1 MPVSFPSVRAGFDDC
16 STCPILEGFLHALT
30 WILDLS
36 PLLSVQRTVAQFVRH
51 LTENVMQDKSLYRVD
66 SIGIEAALGTNKVLK
81 NTYMLLG
88 MTLLFS
94 ALTAGISMAVGLGQ
108 GTALILSLVGF
119 GLLFVVHK
127 TADSSKGL
135 LAIFAFT
142 GVMGA
147 SIGPMLNF
155 YLAMPNGPS
164 LVMQALG
171 GTAVVF
177 FGLSAYALTTRK
189 DFSYMGGFLMVGL
202 LVAVVAMI
210 ANIFLHIP
218 ALSLTISAAVVMIM
232 SGLILFDT
240 SRIING
246 GETNYIRAT
255 VSLYLDIYN
264 LFIHLLSLLTAF
276 NGDD

>member
-1 MPVSFPSVRAGFDDC
+1 
-16 STCPILEGFLHALT
+16 
-30 WILDLS
+30 
-36 PLLSVQRTVAQFVRH
+36 
-51 LTENVMQDKSLYRVD
+51 MQDKSLYNMNTAGMD
-66 SIGIEAALGTNKVLK
+66 SIISTNKVLK

-88 MTLLFS
+88 MTLAFS
-94 ALTAGISMAVGLGQ
+94 AVCAGISMAMGLGH
-108 GTALILSLVGF
+108 GAALVLSLVGF
-119 GLLFVVHK
+119 GLLFVVNK
-127 TADSSKGL
+127 MADSSKGL
-135 LAIFAFT
+135 IAIFAFT

-147 SIGPMLNF
+147 SIGPMLNY
-155 YLAMPNGPS
+155 YLSMPGGS
-164 LVMQALG
+164 ALIMQALG

-210 ANIFLHIP
+210 ANIFLNIP

-255 VSLYLDIYN
+255 VSLYLSIYN
-264 LFIHLLSLLTAF
+264 LFIHLLHLLTALG
-276 NGDD
+276 GDD

>member
-1 MPVSFPSVRAGFDDC
+1 
-16 STCPILEGFLHALT
+16 
-30 WILDLS
+30 
-36 PLLSVQRTVAQFVRH
+36 
-51 LTENVMQDKSLYRVD
+51 MQDKSVYSVD
-66 SIGIEAALGTNKVLK
+66 SLGIESALSTNKVLK

-94 ALTAGISMAVGLGQ
+94 AVTAGISMAMGLGQ
-108 GTALILSLVGF
+108 GAALLLMLVGF
-119 GLLFVVHK
+119 GLLFVVNR

-135 LAIFAFT
+135 IAIFAFT

-147 SIGPMLNF
+147 SIGPMLNY

-210 ANIFLHIP
+210 ANIFLNIP
-218 ALSLTISAAVVMIM
+218 ALSLTISAAIVMIM

-264 LFIHLLSLLTAF
+264 LFIHLLHLLTAF
-276 NGDD
+276 SGDD

>member
-1 MPVSFPSVRAGFDDC
+1 
-16 STCPILEGFLHALT
+16 
-30 WILDLS
+30 
-36 PLLSVQRTVAQFVRH
+36 
-51 LTENVMQDKSLYRVD
+51 MQDKSVYRAG
-66 SIGIEAALGTNKVLK
+66 SIGIESALSTNKVLR

-94 ALTAGISMAVGLGQ
+94 SVTAGISMAAGLSHGM
-108 GTALILSLVGF
+108 ALMLSLVGF
-119 GLLFVVHK
+119 GLIFVVHK
-127 TADSSKGL
+127 TADSSNGL
-135 LAIFAFT
+135 IAIFAFT

-147 SIGPMLNF
+147 ALGPMLNH
-155 YLAMPNGPS
+155 YVALPGGPA

-171 GTAVVF
+171 GTALVF

-210 ANIFLHIP
+210 ANIFLNIP
-218 ALSLTISAAVVMIM
+218 ALSLTISAAIVMIM

-255 VSLYLDIYN
+255 VSLYLNIYN
-264 LFIHLLSLLTAF
+264 LFIHLLRLLSLGG
-276 NGDD
+276 GDD

>member
-1 MPVSFPSVRAGFDDC
+1 
-16 STCPILEGFLHALT
+16 
-30 WILDLS
+30 
-36 PLLSVQRTVAQFVRH
+36 
-51 LTENVMQDKSLYRVD
+51 MQDKSLYSVD
-66 SIGIEAALGTNKVLK
+66 SLGIESALSTNKVLR

-88 MTLLFS
+88 MTLVFS
-94 ALTAGISMAVGLGQ
+94 AVTAGISMAMGLGH
-108 GTALILSLVGF
+108 GAALILSLVGF
-119 GLLFVVHK
+119 GLLFVVNR

-135 LAIFAFT
+135 VAIFAFT

-147 SIGPMLNF
+147 SIGPMLNY

-210 ANIFLHIP
+210 ANIFLNIP
-218 ALSLTISAAVVMIM
+218 ALSLTISAAIVMIM

-264 LFIHLLSLLTAF
+264 LFIHLLHLLTAF
-276 NGDD
+276 SGDD

>member
-1 MPVSFPSVRAGFDDC
+1 
-16 STCPILEGFLHALT
+16 
-30 WILDLS
+30 
-36 PLLSVQRTVAQFVRH
+36 
-51 LTENVMQDKSLYRVD
+51 MQEMREKSLYNNLNTA
-66 SIGIEAALGTNKVLK
+66 GIESALSTNKVLK

-88 MTLLFS
+88 LTLVFS
-94 ALTAGISMAVGLGQ
+94 AVTAGLSMAMGLGH

-119 GLLFVVHK
+119 GLLFVVNR

-135 LAIFAFT
+135 IAIFAFT

-147 SIGPMLNF
+147 SIGPMLNY
-155 YLAMPNGPS
+155 YLAMPSGPA

-171 GTAVVF
+171 GTAIVF

-202 LVAVVAMI
+202 LAAVVAMI
-210 ANIFLHIP
+210 ANIFLNIP
-218 ALSLTISAAVVMIM
+218 ALSLTISAVIVMIM

-255 VSLYLDIYN
+255 VSLYLNIYN
-264 LFIHLLSLLTAF
+264 LFIHLLHLLTALS
-276 NGDD
+276 GDD

>member
-1 MPVSFPSVRAGFDDC
+1 
-16 STCPILEGFLHALT
+16 
-30 WILDLS
+30 
-36 PLLSVQRTVAQFVRH
+36 
-51 LTENVMQDKSLYRVD
+51 MQDKGVYSVG
-66 SIGIEAALGTNKVLK
+66 SIGIESALSTNKVLK

-88 MTLLFS
+88 MTLVLS
-94 ALTAGISMAVGLGQ
+94 AVTAAMSMAMGLGQ
-108 GTALILSLVGF
+108 GMAMILMLVGF

-127 TADSSKGL
+127 MADTSKGL
-135 LAIFAFT
+135 IAIFAFA

-147 SIGPMLNF
+147 SIGPMLNH
-155 YLAMPNGPS
+155 YLAMTGGPA

-210 ANIFLHIP
+210 ANIFLAIP

-255 VSLYLDIYN
+255 VSLYLDIFN
-264 LFIHLLSLLTAF
+264 LFIHLLSLLSVF
-276 NGDD
+276 SGDD

>member
-1 MPVSFPSVRAGFDDC
+1 
-16 STCPILEGFLHALT
+16 
-30 WILDLS
+30 
-36 PLLSVQRTVAQFVRH
+36 
-51 LTENVMQDKSLYRVD
+51 MQDKSLYKMNTAGLE
-66 SIGIEAALGTNKVLK
+66 SAISTNKVLK

-88 MTLLFS
+88 ITLLFS
-94 ALTAGISMAVGLGQ
+94 AVTAGISMAMGLGQ
-108 GTALILSLVGF
+108 GVAMILMLVGF

-147 SIGPMLNF
+147 SIGPMLNY

-177 FGLSAYALTTRK
+177 FGLPAYALTTRK

-210 ANIFLHIP
+210 ANIFLAIP

-232 SGLILFDT
+232 SGLILYDT

-264 LFIHLLSLLTAF
+264 LFIHLLSLLSF
-276 NGDD
+276 FSGDD

>member
-1 MPVSFPSVRAGFDDC
+1 VYDVDTAMNAAVS
-16 STCPILEGFLHALT
+16 
-30 WILDLS
+30 
-36 PLLSVQRTVAQFVRH
+36 
-51 LTENVMQDKSLYRVD
+51 
-66 SIGIEAALGTNKVLK
+66 TNKVLR

-94 ALTAGISMAVGLGQ
+94 AMTAGVSMAVGLGQ
-108 GTALILSLVGF
+108 GAALMLTLVGF
-119 GLLFVVHK
+119 GLLFVVNR

-147 SIGPMLNF
+147 SLGPMLNF
-155 YLAMPNGPS
+155 YLAMPGGPA
-164 LVMQALG
+164 LVLQALA

-177 FGLSAYALTTRK
+177 FGLTAYALTTRK
-189 DFSYMGGFLMVGL
+189 DFSFMGGFLMIGL
-202 LVAVVAMI
+202 IVAVVAMI
-210 ANIFLHIP
+210 ANIFLAIP

-255 VSLYLDIYN
+255 VGLYLNIYN
-264 LFIHLLSLLTAF
+264 LFIHILHLLTALS
-276 NGDD
+276 GDD

>member
-1 MPVSFPSVRAGFDDC
+1 
-16 STCPILEGFLHALT
+16 
-30 WILDLS
+30 
-36 PLLSVQRTVAQFVRH
+36 
-51 LTENVMQDKSLYRVD
+51 MQDKSL
-66 SIGIEAALGTNKVLK
+66 SNMNAAGMESVLSTNKVLK

-88 MTLLFS
+88 MTLVFS
-94 ALTAGISMAVGLGQ
+94 TITAGLSMAMGLGH
-108 GTALILSLVGF
+108 GAGLMLALVGF
-119 GLLFVVHK
+119 GLLFVVNR
-127 TADSSKGL
+127 TADSSKGII
-135 LAIFAFT
+135 AIFAFT

-147 SIGPMLNF
+147 SIGPMLNY
-155 YLAMPNGPS
+155 YLAMPNGPG

-171 GTAVVF
+171 GTALVF

-210 ANIFLHIP
+210 ANIFLNIP

-232 SGLILFDT
+232 SGMILFDT

-255 VSLYLDIYN
+255 VALYLDIYN
-264 LFIHLLSLLTAF
+264 LFIHLLHLLTAF
-276 NGDD
+276 GGDD